1 MATVVLFSAA
11 ILLVFLFAGV
21 GLIALGA
28 LVLAGFLGLWITFP
42 FLLPLLI
49 PLLIVWLVVAAAR
62 GSRRTS
68 E

>member
-1 MATVVLFSAA
+1 MATVALFSAA
-11 ILLVFLFAGV
+11 ILPVFLFAGV
-21 GLIALGA
+21 GLIVLGT
-28 LVLAGFLGLWITFP
+28 LVLAGFLGRWITFP

-49 PLLIVWLVVAAAR
+49 PLLIVWLVVTAAR

>member
-1 MATVVLFSAA
+1 MATVVPSSAA

-28 LVLAGFLGLWITFP
+28 RVLAGFLGLWITFP
-42 FLLPLLI
+42 FLLPLLV
-49 PLLIVWLVVAAAR
+49 LLPIVWLVVAAVR